1 LNQQINNQNYSLVEE
16 SMTIQKVFDSFSAAV
31 ADIHEGS
38 TVFIG
43 NFAGPGGTPFFLIR
57 ALAQTGVKNLTIVAN
72 TAGGTGLTLD
82 YDDHRILF
90 QNHQVKKVIAS
101 FPFSTSP
108 KRPTEAEKQILAGEV
123 KLEMVPQGTL
133 AERIR
138 AGGAGIAAFYTP
150 TGPGTVIEEGKE
162 KRYFNGRAHLLEYGL
177 RADFALVRAWKADQV
192 GNLIFRGTQRQF
204 NPMMAMG
211 ADVTIAEVDEIVE
224 AGAINPNH
232 VIVPGIYVKRIV
244 KVTETTPFP
253 RHLEAGDFS
262 SQGGYAH
269 G

>member
-1 LNQQINNQNYSLVEE
+1 MAMLGEDMAIN
-16 SMTIQKVFDSFSAAV
+16 KVFKSFKEAV
-31 ADIHEGS
+31 ADVKDGS
-38 TVFIG
+38 VVFIG

-57 ALAQTGVKNLTIVAN
+57 ALKEQGAKNLTIVAN
-72 TAGGTGLTLD
+72 TAGGIGLTLD

-101 FPFSTSP
+101 FPFSTSA
-108 KRPTEAEKQILAGEV
+108 KRPSDAEKQILAGEV
-123 KLEMVPQGTL
+123 ELELVPQGTL

-162 KRYFNGRAHLLEYGL
+162 KRYFNGRPHLMEYGL
-177 RADFALVRAWKADQV
+177 RADLALVRAWKADTQ

-211 ADVTIAEVDEIVE
+211 ADMTIAEVDEIVSPGE
-224 AGAINPNH
+224 INPNC
-232 VIVPGIYVKRIV
+232 VVVPSIFVKRIV
-244 KVTETTPFP
+244 KVTEPTNFP
-253 RHLEAGDFS
+253 RHLETDF
-262 SQGGYAH
+262 QVKEEV
-269 G
+269 